1 MDEPLSN
8 LDAKLRVQMR
18 SEIIKLH
25 ERINATT
32 IYVTHDQTEAMTMA
46 DRIVVMKAG
55 YIQQIGTP
63 KEIYNNPKNM
73 FVAGF
78 LGAPATNF
86 LQGTYQGNA
95 FICND
100 QRIEMPD
107 MFHEAMKPYDG
118 KEVVMGIRPEDLHG
132 EGIVADTYPT
142 SHFMFDVEV
151 SELLGHE
158 FILHGRFGK
167 QRLEAK
173 VAARIEA
180 RPHEDI
186 ELAMDLS
193 KVHFFDKETEETII

>member
-1 MDEPLSN
+1 
-8 LDAKLRVQMR
+8 
-18 SEIIKLH
+18 
-25 ERINATT
+25 
-32 IYVTHDQTEAMTMA
+32 AMTMA

-107 MFHEAMKPYDG
+107 MF
-118 KEVVMGIRPEDLHG
+118 
-132 EGIVADTYPT
+132 
-142 SHFMFDVEV
+142 
-151 SELLGHE
+151 
-158 FILHGRFGK
+158 
-167 QRLEAK
+167 
-173 VAARIEA
+173 
-180 RPHEDI
+180 
-186 ELAMDLS
+186 
-193 KVHFFDKETEETII
+193 

>member
-1 MDEPLSN
+1 MSGPGLTDSQYG
-8 LDAKLRVQMR
+8 DGSAY
-18 SEIIKLH
+18 
-25 ERINATT
+25 TT
-32 IYVTHDQTEAMTMA
+32 DYY
-46 DRIVVMKAG
+46 G

-107 MFHEAMKPYDG
+107 MFREAMKPYDG

>member
-1 MDEPLSN
+1 
-8 LDAKLRVQMR
+8 
-18 SEIIKLH
+18 
-25 ERINATT
+25 
-32 IYVTHDQTEAMTMA
+32 
-46 DRIVVMKAG
+46 
-55 YIQQIGTP
+55 
-63 KEIYNNPKNM
+63 
-73 FVAGF
+73 
-78 LGAPATNF
+78 
-86 LQGTYQGNA
+86 
-95 FICND
+95 
-100 QRIEMPD
+100 MPD

-186 ELAMDLS
+186 ELAMDLARFIS
-193 KVHFFDKETEETII
+193 SIRKQKKQLFRFFHPLTGCRHST

>member
-1 MDEPLSN
+1 MTAKRLSW
-8 LDAKLRVQMR
+8 
-18 SEIIKLH
+18 
-25 ERINATT
+25 
-32 IYVTHDQTEAMTMA
+32 
-46 DRIVVMKAG
+46 
-55 YIQQIGTP
+55 
-63 KEIYNNPKNM
+63 
-73 FVAGF
+73 
-78 LGAPATNF
+78 
-86 LQGTYQGNA
+86 
-95 FICND
+95 
-100 QRIEMPD
+100 
-107 MFHEAMKPYDG
+107 
-118 KEVVMGIRPEDLHG
+118 GIRPEDLHG